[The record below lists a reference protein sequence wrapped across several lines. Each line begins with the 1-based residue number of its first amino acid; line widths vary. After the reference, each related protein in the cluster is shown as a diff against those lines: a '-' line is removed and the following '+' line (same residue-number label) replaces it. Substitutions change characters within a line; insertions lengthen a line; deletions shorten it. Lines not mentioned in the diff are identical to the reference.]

1 MDITQLI
8 LDDHEQQRR
17 MFAALDEVDRDDT
30 EALAAVWDRLAT
42 FLEVHARAE
51 EELFYPP
58 LLELGE
64 GATDA
69 DSAEEATEDAIG
81 DHNAIRDAAAEAR
94 RHEVGSDAWWE
105 AVDAARRANST
116 HMAEEERQGL
126 ADFRRTAPA
135 ELRHELGVRFAAFE
149 AENVEGVEVRDLDP
163 DDYIAEHSG
172 G

>member
-17 MFAALDEVDRDDT
+17 MFAALDETDRDDQA
-30 EALAAVWDRLAT
+30 ALAAVWNRLAT

-58 LLELGE
+58 LLELGD

-81 DHNAIRDAAAEAR
+81 DHNSIRDAIAEAR

-105 AVDAARRANST
+105 AVDATRRSNSV
-116 HMAEEERQGL
+116 HMGEEERQGL
-126 ADFRRTAPA
+126 ADFRRTADA
-135 ELRHELGVRFAAFE
+135 DLRHQLGVRFSAYL
-149 AENVEGVEVRDLDP
+149 AEHNEGVEARDLDP
-163 DDYIAEHSG
+163 DQYIADHS
-172 G
+172 